1 MSVDRTFTISI
12 AERKGEKPSAVN
24 IISCFL
30 KFGWSLYSD
39 QNKIIYT
46 DVGDSDD
53 FDFLAKQI
61 TESEYFRIVEQKE
74 SRGEVIAFSMFYEEG
89 CRRYRINTLIM
100 PNCEIVI
107 SPDDETRKML
117 MPDLNILDT
126 NWYFCKIL
134 PPLLN
139 SNVLI
144 EAFSFSQY

>member
-30 KFGWSLYSD
+30 KFGWSFYSG
-39 QNKIIYT
+39 QNQIIYT

-61 TESEYFRIVEQKE
+61 TESEYFHIVEQKE
-74 SRGEVIAFSMFYEEG
+74 SRGEVIAFSMFYKED
-89 CRRYRINTLIM
+89 CHRYRINTLIM

-117 MPDLNILDT
+117 MPDLNILDA
-126 NWYFCKIL
+126 NWYFCKII
-134 PPLLN
+134 PPT
-139 SNVLI
+139 I
-144 EAFSFSQY
+144 